1 MIKLGNRRDRGRRD
15 DEGHQGPRCVHPN
28 CFSEVDPST
37 VTCGPATY
45 PRAAE
50 HLCNLWR
57 QAQVRDEECI
67 IDTDKLC
74 PTGRGYQKDLT
85 AASSPRSGKLCPGF
99 TASQALA
106 GPVGR
111 PTVHAVGFA
120 KKSPHRPLP
129 RVGGCKGG
137 SGDSG
142 TPGGI
147 ARFADAAGCAPDGRT
162 PNGRLTAGGESRRE
176 RVKMLTTSR
185 TVTPILVPQTSCDPR
200 PQVRHPLR
208 TT

>member
-147 ARFADAAGCAPDGRT
+147 ARFADAAACAPDGRT

-176 RVKMLTTSR
+176 RVNIR
-185 TVTPILVPQTSCDPR
+185 FVIYICYIEYIL
-200 PQVRHPLR
+200 
-208 TT
+208 